1 MSIYKGVIMKSFV
14 AKVFLFLGLTAFL
27 WVSPFGT
34 EYSRFVNGLVFMT
47 IFFVCM
53 YFISKYL
60 E

>member
-1 MSIYKGVIMKSFV
+1 MKSFV